1 MGEFNTVGLEDIID
15 AFSRREAA
23 TVEAVPKMLKAGAD
37 VLIEAQRAEAQ
48 AMGLNETGGFINSIK
63 ATDVK
68 GDDTEKYVEIY
79 PQGRAKHGNDRKGD
93 KSKVRYATI
102 GFVAE
107 YGTSSHAAR
116 PYMTVANEKAHEKVV
131 EAQRSIWE
139 SLESAGLPAQRS
151 VYTGRDKPDAYYTFL
166 RLLGTPA
173 VNADDEEKERRE
185 MYRVTLFHK
194 GDFEAQLDKTK
205 EVLKAA
211 GVYINSIDAES
222 YETETG
228 YWLVPITVEILKEE

>member
-1 MGEFNTVGLEDIID
+1 MKKVDFNKLQAGDLVEVPRTQFAPMRRGWNGWLFSEAVVIRKGVGRKSKKNVVVVEMRTPAGKNSYGTIEARAYAYRFTPQKRGVSMGEFNTVGLEDIID

-139 SLESAGLPAQRS
+139 S
-151 VYTGRDKPDAYYTFL
+151 
-166 RLLGTPA
+166 
-173 VNADDEEKERRE
+173 
-185 MYRVTLFHK
+185 
-194 GDFEAQLDKTK
+194 
-205 EVLKAA
+205 
-211 GVYINSIDAES
+211 
-222 YETETG
+222 ETG
-228 YWLVPITVEILKEE
+228 E

>member
-79 PQGRAKHGNDRKGD
+79 PQGRAKHGNDRNRLCGRVRHKQPRCTPLYDSGKRKGAR
-93 KSKVRYATI
+93 KGSR
-102 GFVAE
+102 
-107 YGTSSHAAR
+107 GTAQ
-116 PYMTVANEKAHEKVV
+116 YMGE
-131 EAQRSIWE
+131 
-139 SLESAGLPAQRS
+139 
-151 VYTGRDKPDAYYTFL
+151 
-166 RLLGTPA
+166 
-173 VNADDEEKERRE
+173 
-185 MYRVTLFHK
+185 
-194 GDFEAQLDKTK
+194 
-205 EVLKAA
+205 
-211 GVYINSIDAES
+211 
-222 YETETG
+222 
-228 YWLVPITVEILKEE
+228 

>member
-37 VLIEAQRAEAQ
+37 VLIEAQSA
-48 AMGLNETGGFINSIK
+48 GGFINSIK

-139 SLESAGLPAQRS
+139 S
-151 VYTGRDKPDAYYTFL
+151 
-166 RLLGTPA
+166 
-173 VNADDEEKERRE
+173 
-185 MYRVTLFHK
+185 
-194 GDFEAQLDKTK
+194 
-205 EVLKAA
+205 
-211 GVYINSIDAES
+211 
-222 YETETG
+222 ETG
-228 YWLVPITVEILKEE
+228 E